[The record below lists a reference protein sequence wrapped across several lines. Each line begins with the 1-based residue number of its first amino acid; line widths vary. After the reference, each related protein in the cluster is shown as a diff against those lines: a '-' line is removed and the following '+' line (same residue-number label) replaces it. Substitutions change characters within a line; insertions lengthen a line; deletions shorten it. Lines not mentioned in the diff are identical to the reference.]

1 MESREL
7 KKINFMNET
16 QYDSATK
23 SKDNLYLVEIP
34 TFQMTCFPDYSR
46 GVAISGGTTYTVGS
60 GALADYSE
68 GWFRIAF
75 QSTSWHGQQ
84 PQLVIYI
91 NGQIF
96 YASYFCAF
104 TMVYLTTGNTF
115 YTNAGNGWGNKV
127 NAFFFPNK
135 NLM

>member
-7 KKINFMNET
+7 KKINFMNGA
-16 QYDSATK
+16 QYESVVK

-68 GWFRIAF
+68 GWFRVAYT
-75 QSTSWHGQQ
+75 SSSWHGHQQ
-84 PQLVIYI
+84 LIIYV
-91 NGQIF
+91 NGQVF
-96 YASYFCAF
+96 YPSYFCAF

-115 YTNAGNGWGNKV
+115 YTNYGNGGIT
-127 NAFFFPNK
+127 NAYFFPNK
-135 NLM
+135 NIM